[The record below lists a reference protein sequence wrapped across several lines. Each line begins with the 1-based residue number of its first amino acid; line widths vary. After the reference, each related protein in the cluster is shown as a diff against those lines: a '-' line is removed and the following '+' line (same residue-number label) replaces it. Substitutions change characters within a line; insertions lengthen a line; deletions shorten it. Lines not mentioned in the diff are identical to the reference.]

1 MRSVLLAAKRR
12 VPLYRPPY
20 PDTKMGFIH
29 EKELQLEAKF
39 LGLDIKDVKP
49 LFTNDLIEEINSF
62 DRGKIIDQAKNYK
75 T

>member
-1 MRSVLLAAKRR
+1 
-12 VPLYRPPY
+12 
-20 PDTKMGFIH
+20 MGFIH

>member
-1 MRSVLLAAKRR
+1 

-49 LFTNDLIEEINSF
+49 LFTNDMIEEINHF
-62 DRGKIIDQAKNYK
+62 DRDKIIDQAKNYK
-75 T
+75 I